1 MLYWNS
7 LIYRTLVIKTLKS
20 TLTSNPISILE
31 NPISILENQTII
43 KSNNN
48 NNPIPNII
56 PTYNNKDNL
65 ITIIV
70 RIYNNQIMNMDM
82 RMSLRV
88 INKVKEHN
96 FINII

>member
-7 LIYRTLVIKTLKS
+7 LIYRTLFIKTLKC

-31 NPISILENQTII
+31 NPISILENLTT

-48 NNPIPNII
+48 SNPIPNII
-56 PTYNNKDNL
+56 PTYNNKNII
-65 ITIIV
+65 ITITTE
-70 RIYNNQIMNMDM
+70 IYNNQIMNMDM

-88 INKVKEHN
+88 ISKVKEHN
-96 FINII
+96 FIKII